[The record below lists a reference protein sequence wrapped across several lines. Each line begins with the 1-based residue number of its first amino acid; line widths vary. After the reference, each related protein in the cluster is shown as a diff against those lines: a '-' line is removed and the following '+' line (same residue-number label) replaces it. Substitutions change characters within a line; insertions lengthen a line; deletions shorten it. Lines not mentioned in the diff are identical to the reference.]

1 MKKRTYMLTLML
13 TIGTLFCYAQQSFF
27 DKYADMDGVSSV
39 YITKSML
46 SMFPDMVGK
55 INGVNVGNIASRLNN
70 IQILSCEK
78 ASIIEKLRK
87 ETKNIN
93 TKNGYEELMKIRD
106 DGDKTAIYFKEKKKG
121 NNEFVL
127 ITEEEDEFTIISIT
141 GNITLQE
148 MQKIV
153 KESMPKD

>member
-13 TIGTLFCYAQQSFF
+13 TIGTLFCHAQQSFF

-46 SMFPDMVGK
+46 SMFPDMAGK

-127 ITEEEDEFTIISIT
+127 ITDEEDEFTIISIT
-141 GNITLQE
+141 GKITLQE